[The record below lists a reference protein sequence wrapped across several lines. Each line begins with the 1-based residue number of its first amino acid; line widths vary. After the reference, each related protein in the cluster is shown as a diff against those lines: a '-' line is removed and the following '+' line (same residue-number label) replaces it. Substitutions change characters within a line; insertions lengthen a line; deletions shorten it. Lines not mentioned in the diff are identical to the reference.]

1 MVTCLDQAI
10 CTQRQFNQ
18 DVYGALTRK
27 RDVLTYYGHVNVTFL
42 LTIDT

>member
-18 DVYGALTRK
+18 DVDGR
-27 RDVLTYYGHVNVTFL
+27 
-42 LTIDT
+42 